1 MSLSNKL
8 SDIKS
13 KLIERYWVIIFTL
26 LMVFYSYET
35 LAAVTCDAGF
45 ISDNFSDADYG
56 KLGSNSPPPTTGADK
71 LLDGIINENY
81 VLAANSFSIS
91 GSLDSGGKNT
101 YKSIVTDRVQNFE
114 FFQDFATPETT
125 RTVSYTFK
133 NEFTGQDQ
141 ELDKVSLSI
150 YDIDSNI
157 SYNSTPPYFEFF
169 DEVTIK
175 GFTSLGASVSHT
187 LSSKGTTITDTAPYR
202 QKSTTNDFSCSGL
215 SNNCKVSIVFDKPV
229 AKVDIVYGNNTD
241 LRYYYNNKLNN
252 PGDQLI
258 NIVFDGYCYKPQ
270 PRLTYKKELSDPR
283 KANTDQFTVQI
294 KDNTDN
300 SVVTNGITTTTTKGT
315 GNTITNGTGTTGIF
329 KINPTKTYT
338 LTEVASDITT
348 LSNYMPIYACRKSG
362 PNGATITTFNP
373 NSLQLTYGDDWTCTV
388 TNGLKPYTFTGFVFN
403 DNGGVLK
410 SNIEPKTKFDVSSK
424 FTSNSSYFNGIFDR
438 SNEVGIG
445 TTSGLSVSLTDCK
458 GNNISTIISNTN
470 PQTNLN
476 SPLGQ
481 FKFTVPANAIANLP
495 VKEVCLVQ
503 TEPDPWTFS
512 VDTTPN
518 IRKIDLT
525 KNPNR
530 FDYKTDDLLNLDF
543 GEVETDYAS
552 LVLVKSQYVNNC
564 DINANYDGTNGT
576 SSQPPSFSTD
586 SITNIEPG
594 KCIAY
599 RIEAYNRGH
608 VDLKDIRIS
617 DELQTKAQGGLVNS
631 VFALPAP
638 KGDPTSLYTRTTLP
652 TGTITSELFKLDKP
666 TGAVPTKATLYFN
679 TKYGTTV
686 DP

>member
-1 MSLSNKL
+1 MYQIQRFSNSIASQLFSGYVYRILMFASTIILLAISNSSLAAQICPSGHKMYYLGDKTPTHTPNEKL
-8 SDIKS
+8 PLSWSGGTGNASTTYTFSDGT
-13 KLIERYWVIIFTL
+13 IFTL
-26 LMVFYSYET
+26 SFSDTSNLQTGYPSYSSYPSVT
-35 LAAVTCDAGF
+35 NSAINMFHNSQKAAINHRLLGSINKSVSKYGF
-45 ISDNFSDADYG
+45 IVQDLDTNEASKYIESLSLVTANGVFSNLRSGYLTQSGSTVSGTKWNNCSTTNSCDFNVDW
-56 KLGSNSPPPTTGADK
+56 SNSQTANTPFVVTHGNSYDLATT
-71 LLDGIINENY
+71 
-81 VLAANSFSIS
+81 
-91 GSLDSGGKNT
+91 
-101 YKSIVTDRVQNFE
+101 
-114 FFQDFATPETT
+114 
-125 RTVSYTFK
+125 
-133 NEFTGQDQ
+133 
-141 ELDKVSLSI
+141 
-150 YDIDSNI
+150 
-157 SYNSTPPYFEFF
+157 
-169 DEVTIK
+169 
-175 GFTSLGASVSHT
+175 TSLGGHLMGYSDFYFCIAP
-187 LSSKGTTITDTAPYR
+187 TT
-202 QKSTTNDFSCSGL
+202 
-215 SNNCKVSIVFDKPV
+215 
-229 AKVDIVYGNNTD
+229 
-241 LRYYYNNKLNN
+241 
-252 PGDQLI
+252 
-258 NIVFDGYCYKPQ
+258 
-270 PRLTYKKELSDPR
+270 
-283 KANTDQFTVQI
+283 
-294 KDNTDN
+294 
-300 SVVTNGITTTTTKGT
+300 
-315 GNTITNGTGTTGIF
+315 
-329 KINPTKTYT
+329 
-338 LTEVASDITT
+338 
-348 LSNYMPIYACRKSG
+348 
-362 PNGATITTFNP
+362 
-373 NSLQLTYGDDWTCTV
+373 
-388 TNGLKPYTFTGFVFN
+388 YTFTGFVFN

-458 GNNISTIISNTN
+458 GNNISTITSNTN

-481 FKFTVPANAIANLP
+481 FKFTVPSNAIANLP

-576 SSQPPSFSTD
+576 SSQTPIFSSD

-608 VDLKDIRIS
+608 VDLEDIRIS

-631 VFALPAP
+631 VFAFPAP

-666 TGAVPTKATLYFN
+666 TGAAPTKATLYFN